1 MRRRAIARRKP
12 ARRASGRASVSPD
25 PFARDAASPS
35 TEEPMQILI
44 QVLCTRGSSIRQA
57 IADDQR
63 IERFGLQVT
72 KEAQPGRAPGWL
84 KLHATDETRG
94 ALNVEWD
101 AQSSVLSARVVTR
114 GSRRPS
120 PIVGQFVNYLLQRHE
135 GRVQSIT
142 TAIRR

>member
-1 MRRRAIARRKP
+1 
-12 ARRASGRASVSPD
+12 
-25 PFARDAASPS
+25 
-35 TEEPMQILI
+35 MQILI
-44 QVLCTRGSSIRQA
+44 QVLCTKGRSIRQA
-57 IADDQR
+57 IADDPR
-63 IERFGLQVT
+63 LDRFALQVT

-120 PIVGQFVNYLLQRHE
+120 PIVGYFVNYLLQRHE

>member
-1 MRRRAIARRKP
+1 
-12 ARRASGRASVSPD
+12 
-25 PFARDAASPS
+25 
-35 TEEPMQILI
+35 MQILI
-44 QVLCTRGSSIRQA
+44 QVLCTKGSSIRQA

-101 AQSSVLSARVVTR
+101 AQSSVLSARVVPR

-120 PIVGQFVNYLLQRHE
+120 PIVCYFVNYLLQRHE

>member
-1 MRRRAIARRKP
+1 
-12 ARRASGRASVSPD
+12 
-25 PFARDAASPS
+25 
-35 TEEPMQILI
+35 MQILI
-44 QVLCTRGSSIRQA
+44 QVLCTKGRSIRQA
-57 IADDQR
+57 IADDPR
-63 IERFGLQVT
+63 IDRYGLQVT

-84 KLHATDETRG
+84 KLHAEEMRG

-120 PIVGQFVNYLLQRHE
+120 RIVGAFVNYLLQRHG

>member
-1 MRRRAIARRKP
+1 
-12 ARRASGRASVSPD
+12 
-25 PFARDAASPS
+25 
-35 TEEPMQILI
+35 MQILI

-57 IADDQR
+57 IADDPR

-84 KLHATDETRG
+84 KLHATDDTRG

-120 PIVGQFVNYLLQRHE
+120 PIVGSFVNYLLQRHE

>member
-1 MRRRAIARRKP
+1 
-12 ARRASGRASVSPD
+12 
-25 PFARDAASPS
+25 
-35 TEEPMQILI
+35 MQILI
-44 QVLCTRGSSIRQA
+44 QVLCTKGSSIRQA

-72 KEAQPGRAPGWL
+72 KESQPGRAPGWL

>member
-1 MRRRAIARRKP
+1 
-12 ARRASGRASVSPD
+12 
-25 PFARDAASPS
+25 
-35 TEEPMQILI
+35 MQILI
-44 QVLCTRGSSIRQA
+44 QALCTKGPSMRQA
-57 IADDQR
+57 IADDTR
-63 IERFGLQVT
+63 IDRFKLQVT

-84 KLHATDETRG
+84 KLHAEEMRG

-114 GSRRPS
+114 GSRKPS
-120 PIVGQFVNYLLQRHE
+120 PIVGAFVNYLLQRHD

>member
-1 MRRRAIARRKP
+1 
-12 ARRASGRASVSPD
+12 
-25 PFARDAASPS
+25 
-35 TEEPMQILI
+35 MQILI

-57 IADDQR
+57 IADDAR
-63 IERFGLQVT
+63 IERYGLQVT

-114 GSRRPS
+114 GSRKPS
-120 PIVGQFVNYLLQRHE
+120 PIVGAFVNYLLQRHD